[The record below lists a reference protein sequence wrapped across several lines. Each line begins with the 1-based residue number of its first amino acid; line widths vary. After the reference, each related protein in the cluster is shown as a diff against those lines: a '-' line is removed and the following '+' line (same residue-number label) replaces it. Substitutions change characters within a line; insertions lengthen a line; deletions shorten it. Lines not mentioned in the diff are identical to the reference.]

1 MREQLRAYQFQPN
14 AQRVEP
20 AVLGS
25 IMMADGW
32 LALTSG
38 REYRLFSGDDVR
50 KIMNSGTL
58 EAIMA
63 EYVESWGR
71 RVSVPHLGVPHLGVV
86 QVMPKGGWWWDSLSR
101 ITEHDLHLVR
111 AIIGMGLEAPL
122 RAGDALHL
130 FNLVNSPPPFPP
142 VPQPT
147 IAGESSSPT

>member
-1 MREQLRAYQFQPN
+1 MVREQLRAYQFQPN

-50 KIMNSGTL
+50 KIMNSGAL

-71 RVSVPHLGVPHLGVV
+71 RVSVPHLGVV
-86 QVMPKGGWWWDSLSR
+86 QVMPKGGWWWDSLSH

-130 FNLVNSPPPFPP
+130 FNLVNSPPPPFPR
-142 VPQPT
+142 
-147 IAGESSSPT
+147 SPANHCG

>member
-25 IMMADGW
+25 IMTADGW

-50 KIMNSGTL
+50 KIMNSGAL

-71 RVSVPHLGVPHLGVV
+71 WVSVPHLGVVQD
-86 QVMPKGGWWWDSLSR
+86 QVMPKGGWWWDSLSH

-130 FNLVNSPPPFPP
+130 FNLVNSPPPLSP

-147 IAGESSSPT
+147 FAGESSSPT